1 MAGESMNYG
10 INDRMFGLFLLI
22 LSFNLYNNP
31 PDREKFSIMKKLIK
45 RISCLCMFLLAGLSV
60 VVAQEKNVYSIP
72 FDEGTLVVTPL
83 QANAVRIQYVE
94 GEMQELPEWIYVASD
109 NADIKCKRKDT
120 KEGTVL
126 KLKQMSVNV
135 NRQTRQVVVTD
146 ARGDVVL
153 TAKAHELKAATV
165 QQEPTRDATLVLQS
179 PQDEYLYGLGQFQDG
194 YLNVRGLTRRLTQV
208 NTQIAIPF
216 LLSNKGYGLLWN
228 NYGLT
233 NFNPTSEKVELQRAG
248 ATGQQVTVNVTS
260 TEGGRRE
267 TRQNNAFVGELN
279 IPADGQYTLLLDVGQ
294 KMARRHNLSIDGKTV
309 IDLSNGWLP
318 PTTSILIDLKAGKH
332 QLTAELERGD
342 HPTIYYNK
350 VEDETVFNSPVAECV
365 DYTVF
370 VGNADEV
377 IAAYR
382 NVTGEAPML
391 PDWALGYIHCRERYH
406 SQADLLENA
415 RRFREEQIPLDL
427 IVQDWQYWG
436 KYGWNA
442 MRFDEEHYP
451 DPAKMVSELHD
462 MNLRLMLSVWSKID
476 PNAELGKEAAAKNYY
491 IPGTSWIDFFD
502 EDASKFYW
510 ENFSKRLLKPYQI
523 DAWWQDATEPEN
535 DDLEGRRIMKGTQ
548 PGERFRNVYPLK
560 VNQTVYEGLRKD
572 DAGRRAMI
580 FTRSG
585 FPGIQ
590 RYGSVLWSGDVG
602 NDWQTFR
609 YQISSG
615 LNFVATG
622 LPWWTYDAGGF
633 FRPGDQYTNADYI
646 ERMIRW
652 IQTSTFLP
660 LMRVHGYMSNTEPWR
675 YGKDAQRIITD
686 YIKLRYRLFPYIYS
700 EAARVSLDGYTFM
713 RPLVFDFPTDKQAL
727 EQLTEYMFG
736 ASLLINPVTEKGV
749 NVWKTYLPEHEAGW
763 YDLWTGHKYNGGQT
777 VDVPVNIEKIPVFVK
792 AGTILPMG
800 QDKQSVAEKV
810 KNEPINLTIYPGAD
824 ATFTLYEDEGNNYNY
839 EQGAYSQITF
849 RWNDKKRQL
858 TVEGRQGSFEGM
870 EQERI
875 FVASMGSKEITM
887 NYTGK
892 KMSVSF

>member
-1 MAGESMNYG
+1 
-10 INDRMFGLFLLI
+10 
-22 LSFNLYNNP
+22 
-31 PDREKFSIMKKLIK
+31 MKKLIK
-45 RISCLCMFLLAGLSV
+45 RISCLCLFLLAGLSA

-72 FDEGTLVVTPL
+72 FDKGTLLLTPL
-83 QANAVRIQYVE
+83 QDNAVRIQYVE

-109 NADIKCKRKDT
+109 NAGIKCKRKDT

-135 NRQTRQVVVTD
+135 NRQTLQVVVTD

-233 NFNPTSEKVELQRAG
+233 NFNPTDGKVELQRAG

-342 HPTIYYNK
+342 RPSIYYNK

-391 PDWALGYIHCRERYH
+391 PNWALGYIHCRERYH

-602 NDWQTFR
+602 NDWKTLR
-609 YQISSG
+609 YQIASG

-633 FRPGDQYTNADYI
+633 FRPGDQYTNDDYI

-675 YGKDAQRIITD
+675 YGKDTQRIITD
-686 YIKLRYRLFPYIYS
+686 YIHLRYRLFPYIYS

-713 RPLVFDFPTDKQAL
+713 RPLVFDFPTDKPAL

-800 QDKQSVAEKV
+800 QDKQSVAEKI

-875 FVASMGSKEITM
+875 FVASMGSKEITL

>member
-1 MAGESMNYG
+1 
-10 INDRMFGLFLLI
+10 
-22 LSFNLYNNP
+22 
-31 PDREKFSIMKKLIK
+31 MKKLIK
-45 RISCLCMFLLAGLSV
+45 RISCLCLFLLAGLSA

-72 FDEGTLVVTPL
+72 FDKGTLLLTPL
-83 QANAVRIQYVE
+83 QDNAVRIQYVE

-109 NADIKCKRKDT
+109 NAGIKCKRKDT

-267 TRQNNAFVGELN
+267 TRQNNAFVGEIN

-294 KMARRHNLSIDGKTV
+294 KMARRHNLSIDGETV

-318 PTTSILIDLKAGKH
+318 PTTSILVDLKAGKH

-350 VEDETVFNSPVAECV
+350 VVDETVFNSPVAECV

-391 PDWALGYIHCRERYH
+391 PNWALGYIHCRERYH

-476 PNAELGKEAAAKNYY
+476 PNAELGKEVAAKNYY

-633 FRPGDQYTNADYI
+633 FRPGDQYTNDDYI

-686 YIKLRYRLFPYIYS
+686 YIHLRYRLFPYIYS

-713 RPLVFDFPTDKQAL
+713 RPLVFDFPIDKQAL

-749 NVWKTYLPEHEAGW
+749 NVWKTYLPEYEAGW

-875 FVASMGSKEITM
+875 FVASMGSKEITL